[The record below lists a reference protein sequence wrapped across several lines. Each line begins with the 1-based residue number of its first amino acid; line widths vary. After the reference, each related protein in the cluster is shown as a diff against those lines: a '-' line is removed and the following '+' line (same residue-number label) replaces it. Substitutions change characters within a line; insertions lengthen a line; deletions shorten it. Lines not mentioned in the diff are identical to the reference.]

1 SFAVGSFICGDCGHA
16 TDVKDDAFAE
26 ELLQLEVFHA
36 PCKGTEGKGVMRA
49 LREVEGR
56 VERKRADEAL
66 RESERKYHALAELS
80 PVGIFRTDAEGDC
93 TYINERWQMIA
104 GITLEEALG
113 KGWVQSLHRD
123 DY

>member
-1 SFAVGSFICGDCGHA
+1 MKGA
-16 TDVKDDAFAE
+16 TDYILKHR
-26 ELLQLEVFHA
+26 LSHLA
-36 PCKGTEGKGVMRA
+36 PAVMRA